1 MRNTKLERR
10 HFVLIADVLSDFN
23 RTSEGRAIALAFA
36 NRLKSTNE
44 RFQYTRFLE
53 ACGYYNEEEKAR
65 A

>member
-10 HFVLIADVLSDFN
+10 HFKLIAEVLSDFSS
-23 RTSEGRAIALAFA
+23 TPEGRTIATAFA

-44 RFQYTRFLE
+44 RFQTTKFLE
-53 ACGYYNEEEKAR
+53 ACGYYNEEEKAS